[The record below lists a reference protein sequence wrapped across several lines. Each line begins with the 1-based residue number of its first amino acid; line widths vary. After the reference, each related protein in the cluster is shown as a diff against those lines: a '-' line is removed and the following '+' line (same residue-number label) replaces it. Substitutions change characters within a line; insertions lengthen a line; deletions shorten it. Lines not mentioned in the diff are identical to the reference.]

1 MERGVAETAPLFAS
15 ILLVEGRSFC
25 YTESKT
31 MIRCRKLRMI
41 LDLTEAETE
50 FVDCKG
56 EVYEQI

>member
-1 MERGVAETAPLFAS
+1 MERGVAETAPLFFS
-15 ILLVEGRSFC
+15 ILLVERRSFC
-25 YTESKT
+25 YTESKI
-31 MIRCRKLRMI
+31 MMLGRKLRMI